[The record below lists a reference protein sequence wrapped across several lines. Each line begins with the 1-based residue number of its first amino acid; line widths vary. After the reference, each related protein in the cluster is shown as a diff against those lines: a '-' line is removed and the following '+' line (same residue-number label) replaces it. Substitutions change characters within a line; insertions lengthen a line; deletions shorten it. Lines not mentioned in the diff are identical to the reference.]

1 MAAQADEQRSKI
13 RETLAKLFE
22 KDDSVAVIK
31 DRETLADN
39 LAKVIRVSAVVARGE
54 PIAP

>member
-1 MAAQADEQRSKI
+1 MTA
-13 RETLAKLFE
+13 
-22 KDDSVAVIK
+22 VVVIK